1 MTIKKLLFICLSF
14 LVFSVVLTAVFS
26 QNGYLVN
33 KSLRARYEAL
43 KQREELYEVR
53 LLALE
58 RQRESLDE
66 TAALDDL
73 ALSLGYNRQGEKVF
87 YFDSPDDVQSPS
99 VRPDD
104 PLPEVYQ
111 GIKTYI
117 LLLIS
122 AGLTVPVALFVLFS
136 GRRKKEEDSENIE
149 KENFHESYDI

>member
-1 MTIKKLLFICLSF
+1 MTIKKLLFICLTF

-26 QNGYLVN
+26 GNGYLVN
-33 KSLRARYEAL
+33 RSLRARYDAL

-53 LLALE
+53 LIALE
-58 RQRESLDE
+58 KQRESLDE

-73 ALSLGYNRQGEKVF
+73 ALRLGYNREGEKVF
-87 YFDSPDDVQSPS
+87 YFDSPDDIEDSP

-111 GIKTYI
+111 GVNTYR

-122 AGLTVPVALFVLFS
+122 AGLTLPVALLAVFT
-136 GRRKKEEDSENIE
+136 GRGKKEEDEENID
-149 KENFHESYDI
+149 KVSSYESYDI